1 MAAVHS
7 KQIYYMVLLYYG
19 FKLKGQSHESLGGI
33 SWNLISV
40 SCRIRVVN
48 NATVTDPGSSKVKS
62 GRLMRFFCKSALR
75 TKIITRQ
82 FVTDLTVVL
91 TNSLDLDQH

>member
-33 SWNLISV
+33 SCNLISV

-48 NATVTDPGSSKVKS
+48 NATVPDPGSSK
-62 GRLMRFFCKSALR
+62 SAKVGKKWQINEFL
-75 TKIITRQ
+75 
-82 FVTDLTVVL
+82 
-91 TNSLDLDQH
+91 